1 MAQRPGV
8 PCVLVDVNYLN
19 RIAMTDITDRKDIME
34 LVDSFYS
41 KVTNDDLL
49 EPIFRHINWPKH
61 IPTMYNFWSSM
72 LLGDQTYQGN
82 PFEKHIHLKIDSTH
96 FNRWLELFTHNVDE
110 HFAGARADEAKSR
123 AVTIAGV
130 FQHKLGLLS

>member
-1 MAQRPGV
+1 MK
-8 PCVLVDVNYLN
+8 
-19 RIAMTDITDRKDIME
+19 DITDRKDIMM

-41 KVTNDDLL
+41 KVTKDHLL
-49 EPIFRHINWPKH
+49 EPIFRHVNWPKH

-82 PFEKHIHLKIDSTH
+82 PFEKHIHLEIDSSH
-96 FNRWLELFTHNVDE
+96 FKRWLELFTLNVDE
-110 HFAGARADEAKSR
+110 HFAGDRANEAKSR
-123 AVTIAGV
+123 AATIAGV